1 MLPDDAEGGRH
12 QKDPGDKGGGADDQ
26 GGDIDEGKPAAGG
39 GGLTAHR
46 GVEGVNVLLGG
57 GAPGGHVAVGH
68 VVGLLGLA
76 VGAGADQINQGVL
89 EAVVTAQ
96 QGAVDLLVR
105 PGGEGGVVAQL
116 LVQSGLLRLDLLD
129 QPDHGGM
136 VSCHDVG
143 QGQAVN
149 VHQGAP
155 DLLQLPLADHVLVYN
170 GARVGMDVVDAE
182 HRQDIGQKRHQSK
195 QDNGYD
201 QALLKG

>member
-96 QGAVDLLVR
+96 QG
-105 PGGEGGVVAQL
+105 
-116 LVQSGLLRLDLLD
+116 VQGGLLRLDLLD